1 MRVLADGCFDPLHY
15 GHVRYLVTAAAYGP
29 ALIVRVAP
37 DSAIT
42 AKGRTPFQA
51 QDERARTV
59 LALGAVDRV
68 CTHDTLALAI
78 LDLHPKYLVKGEDWR
93 GKLPEDVLK
102 ACQAIGTE
110 IVYTDTQERTSSE
123 RLGGWSA

>member
-15 GHVRYLVTAAAYGP
+15 GHVRYLVAAAACGP
-29 ALIVRVAP
+29 PLIVRVAP

-42 AKGRTPFQA
+42 AKGRTPFQS

-59 LALGAVDRV
+59 LAIGVVDRIA
-68 CTHDTLALAI
+68 THETLALAV
-78 LDLHPKYLVKGEDWR
+78 LDVHPKYLVKGEEWR
-93 GKLPEDVLK
+93 GKLPEDVLT

-110 IVYTDTQERTSSE
+110 IIYTDTQERSSSE
-123 RLGGWSA
+123 RLAG